1 MVVSSL
7 VVQFAAE
14 VFQPAVHLPCA
25 AAPGALEE
33 GVFRKMR
40 QPVLVGVF
48 VAASGIDDQRTVRHV
63 AFHLTV
69 DAPDAVG

>member
-1 MVVSSL
+1 M
-7 VVQFAAE
+7 
-14 VFQPAVHLPCA
+14 A

-48 VAASGIDDQRTVRHV
+48 VAASGIDDQRAVRHV